1 MKIETKY
8 NLGDWVWFMYRNKPR
23 RAQIVGI
30 CIRPNTLIF
39 YRFRVGVIEIS
50 KRQKDVYA
58 TQEELL

>member
-8 NLGDWVWFMYRNKPR
+8 NLGDWVWFMYRHKPH

-39 YRFRVGVIEIS
+39 YRFRVGVIKIS

>member
-1 MKIETKY
+1 MKIETKF
-8 NLGDWVWFMYRNKPR
+8 NLGDWVWFMYRHKPR